1 MVKNQINIWVFA
13 LYITIACSLTAGLN
27 IVHTKYILGIPLYPE
42 LFIVPTVAGVIF
54 GYLTARIRL
63 ASYNVGI
70 QNTWQIFAKY
80 ILFSCLVTS
89 GLNIVHTEWVLGKQL
104 SSNLFVA
111 PLIAGVFFGYLLAR
125 IKSLNNNLLHLATTD
140 PLTQLCNRM
149 QFEVHLS
156 QEIEKVA
163 RYGGT
168 FSLIYFDVDNFKKV
182 NDQYGH
188 QKGDEVLSLLAS
200 HVNSLKRKCDIFAR
214 YGGDEL
220 IILAPFT
227 NLESAQKQAKL
238 LCQSIN
244 NISLDPI
251 PRISCSFGVVE
262 YAQSTHNADKLI
274 GAVDKALYEAKNIGR
289 NCIVAA

>member
-13 LYITIACSLTAGLN
+13 LYITIACALTAGLN
-27 IVHTKYILGIPLYPE
+27 IVHTKYILGIPLYPD

-63 ASYNVGI
+63 ASYSAGF
-70 QNTWQIFAKY
+70 QNEWRIFAKY

-104 SSNLFVA
+104 SGKLFIA
-111 PLIAGVFFGYLLAR
+111 SLIAGVFFGYLLAR

-156 QEIEKVA
+156 QEIEKVQ

-182 NDQYGH
+182 NDQFGH
-188 QKGDEVLSLLAS
+188 QKGDEILSLLAS

-227 NLESAQKQAKL
+227 NLESAQKQAEL

-244 NISLDPI
+244 NMSLDPI
-251 PRISCSFGVVE
+251 PQISCSFGVVE
-262 YAQSTHNADKLI
+262 YAQSTHNADILI